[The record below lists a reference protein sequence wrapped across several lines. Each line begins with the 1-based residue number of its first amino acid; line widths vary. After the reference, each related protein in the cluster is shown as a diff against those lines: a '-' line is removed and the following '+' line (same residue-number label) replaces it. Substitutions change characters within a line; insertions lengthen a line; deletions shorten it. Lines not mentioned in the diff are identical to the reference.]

1 MRKPASETPTGRAT
15 SAARSASKKRPQ
27 KRTTAATK
35 TPADAKSSAAPTG
48 MRRVIK
54 AGAGVR
60 IRHYCQ
66 GVGDCHLLRFPRDG
80 QPDFLVLI
88 DCGIHTSIPG
98 GSEKIARIVEDI
110 AKVTGGRIDLLVV
123 THEHWDHV
131 SGFSTAADAFAA
143 FEVGQVWCAWTEDP
157 NDPEAQQ
164 LDTYKGKA
172 LAALQL
178 ASNRLSLSDAAGQE
192 LGLRI
197 ENVLGFPFGAKGDR
211 VRAARDKAIALGKGN
226 VVYRKPGEGPL
237 ALDGVDTHH
246 VYVLGPPRDRSMIRL
261 EERASEMY
269 HFAGSPMAEALRSAM
284 SNDTASDIEDT
295 WRPFDRDVGYPSAK
309 LLAEASAEADR
320 EIPPKPNAVQTGP
333 STPEHSARQATV
345 DLFSKHYVG
354 PTNGS
359 EHGMPAHAARDQSWR
374 CIASDWLRLS
384 ADLAM
389 QLDAGINNTSL
400 VLAFETTRRE
410 QRQVLLF
417 AADAQIGSWLTW
429 PALHWGE
436 GSTRVTGRDLLERT
450 VYLKVSHH
458 GSHNGTRK
466 GDGLELMRHK
476 DLAAFVP
483 TNKHDAEN
491 KCKWRNFPFDPLLD
505 VLGRKS
511 QKRLIRADD
520 AWIAAGV
527 VPDNF
532 KTSPGCI
539 AAVTTAPDGSG
550 LWVEVEL
557 A

>member
-1 MRKPASETPTGRAT
+1 MRKPASKTPTRRAT
-15 SAARSASKKRPQ
+15 ETARGAPKKRTQ
-27 KRTTAATK
+27 KRTTAAAK
-35 TPADAKSSAAPTG
+35 TPAGAKSNAAPRAT
-48 MRRVIK
+48 RRATK
-54 AGAGVR
+54 AGSGLR

-80 QPDFLVLI
+80 QPDFHVLI
-88 DCGIHTSIPG
+88 DCGVHTSIPG

-131 SGFSTAADAFAA
+131 SGFSTADDAFAT

-178 ASNRLSLSDAAGQE
+178 ASSRLSLSDAADQE

-261 EERASEMY
+261 EERAGEMY
-269 HFAGSPMAEALRSAM
+269 HFAGSPMAEALRSAL
-284 SNDTASDIEDT
+284 SNDTAGDIEDT
-295 WRPFDRDVGYPSAK
+295 WRPFDRDVGYPSAA
-309 LLAEASAEADR
+309 LLDEANAEAAR
-320 EIPPKPNAVQTGP
+320 VIPPNPIAAQTAQ
-333 STPEHSARQATV
+333 STPERSARQATV
-345 DLFSKHYVG
+345 ELFTKHYVG
-354 PTNGS
+354 PTNGIES
-359 EHGMPAHAARDQSWR
+359 GGSAHPARDQSWR
-374 CIASDWLRLS
+374 CIASDWLGLS

-410 QRQVLLF
+410 QKQVLLF

-429 PALHWGE
+429 PALHWVKD
-436 GSTRVTGRDLLERT
+436 STRVTGRDLLERT

-466 GDGLELMRHK
+466 GEGLELMRHK
-476 DLAAFVP
+476 DLAAFIP
-483 TNKHDAEN
+483 TNKYDAEN
-491 KCKWRNFPFDPLLD
+491 KCKWRNFPSDALLD

-520 AWIAAGV
+520 AWIATGV

-539 AAVTTAPDGSG
+539 AAVTTAPNGSG